1 MQVNTIS
8 TLDQTQIKQWITERF
23 SVQKIEELLQ
33 SKGFDPEAIALHIK
47 EFNKQR
53 YELRRAK
60 GFVYA
65 SSGAVLGFVGCV
77 LAILNPLPELYYL
90 GLYGF
95 TSLAAILIFI
105 GLYLL
110 FE

>member
-1 MQVNTIS
+1 MHLTSAI
-8 TLDQTQIKQWITERF
+8 DQTEIRQWITDRF
-23 SVQKIEELLQ
+23 TVEKIEELLR
-33 SKGFDPEAIALHIK
+33 SKGLDAEAISLHLK
-47 EFNKQR
+47 EFNKLR
-53 YELRRAK
+53 YEIRRAK

-77 LAILNPLPELYYL
+77 LAIVNPLPELYYL

-95 TSLAAILIFI
+95 TSIAAILIFM
-105 GLYLL
+105 GLYFL